1 MFRSVYRILVA
12 AALACSLLLSGCN
25 SGKITKDNFAKI
37 KPGMTQKDVEAILGE
52 GKVATAGGSVG
63 GLSLQVKSETWT
75 DGNKQILVQ
84 YDNSDKVVTT
94 VSQNL

>member
-1 MFRSVYRILVA
+1 
-12 AALACSLLLSGCN
+12 
-25 SGKITKDNFAKI
+25 
-37 KPGMTQKDVEAILGE
+37 MTQKEVEAILGE

-75 DGNKQILVQ
+75 DGNKQIVVQ
-84 YDNSDKVVTT
+84 YDNNDKVVTT